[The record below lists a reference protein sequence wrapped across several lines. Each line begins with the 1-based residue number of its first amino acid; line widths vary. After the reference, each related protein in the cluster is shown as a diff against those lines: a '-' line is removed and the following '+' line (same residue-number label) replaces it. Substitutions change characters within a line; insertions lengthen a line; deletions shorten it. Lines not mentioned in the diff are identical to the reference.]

1 MNYYTSAEVAK
12 IWNISQRRV
21 QVYCKEGRIRGAV
34 LMGNR
39 WLVPKMLKNQMIL
52 DEQIRIVH
60 KCLFMIDMNTIVI
73 RGIEEW

>member
-39 WLVPKMLKNQMIL
+39 WLVPKNAQKPNDPRRANKN
-52 DEQIRIVH
+52 R
-60 KCLFMIDMNTIVI
+60 T
-73 RGIEEW
+73 